1 MINALKTI
9 RGLIGITAICLFLP
23 CANTVQMLSLIIRP
37 FSRRTFMRFN
47 MGVNQAFCS
56 LVGKVAVACGNQ
68 LLLTGDQPRAENA
81 IAFGNHQSMIDI
93 IMIWRWMAPVGMAGW
108 IRWFAKYELK
118 YVPGLGWGM
127 QFLNTLFVKR
137 NWSKDGDSVR
147 ATFATLRDGNLPTW
161 LVIFP
166 EGTRLKPDKLKESQ
180 DYARRKG
187 LPVMERVM
195 IPRGKGFYASMQ
207 GLEGMLHAAYDLTFI
222 YEGPIPS
229 LYQFFTRGGCVVR
242 LHSTR
247 YDISNVPRR
256 ERDLNAWLLERF
268 MEKDRQLQSWPASV
282 QPVATRPS

>member
-1 MINALKTI
+1 MINLFKTV
-9 RGLIGITAICLFLP
+9 RGLIGIAVICMSLP
-23 CANTVQMLSLIIRP
+23 VANAAQLTSLILRP
-37 FSRRTFMRFN
+37 FSRRAFMRFN
-47 MGVNQAFCS
+47 MGVNQSFCN
-56 LVGKVAVACGNQ
+56 LVGKVAIACGNQ
-68 LLLTGDQPRAENA
+68 LVLTGDQPRAENA

-93 IMIWRWMAPVGMAGW
+93 VMIWRWMSPLGMAGW

-137 NWSKDGDSVR
+137 DWSKDANSIR
-147 ATFATLRDGNLPTW
+147 ATFATLRNSNLPTW

-166 EGTRLKPDKLKESQ
+166 EGTRLKPDKLKVSQ

-207 GLEGMLHAAYDLTFI
+207 GLEGILHAAYDLTFV
-222 YEGPIPS
+222 YDGPIPS
-229 LYQFFTRGGCVVR
+229 LYKFFTRGGCVVR

-247 YDISNVPRR
+247 YDMADIPRR

-268 MEKDRQLQSWPASV
+268 AEKDQRLRSFTGSA
-282 QPVATRPS
+282 QPVSSLLN